1 MELLDKD
8 KKYIVAV
15 SGGPDSMALLHMCL
29 KQKLNICVAH
39 VNYRK
44 RDNAFKEME
53 SVETFCIENNIP
65 FYCLNKEYKY
75 KGNFQAFARKYR
87 YDFFVKI
94 ANKYN
99 YDCVLV
105 GHNEDDVLETYLMY
119 EEKNLEGEVF
129 GIAKESSYKGLK
141 IYRPLLSYSK
151 QELIDY
157 CNDNDVIYFID
168 ESNLSNDFTRNKIR
182 HSKVDKLNK
191 EERIALLKEI
201 EIKNIEKQKLVDKV
215 EPYTNINKINVNIFN
230 DFNLDEKLMFLRLWF
245 SKFIKKETYSK
256 KFLLEIIKAIDGG
269 NNFEIPIGDS
279 KFVRSYEVCEV
290 MGNDEIV
297 YSFDIISNRAFKTDY
312 FTISDT
318 GKTIEG
324 ISVKDDEWPI
334 TIRNYREGDSIKLR
348 FGTKKISRWFIDRKI
363 PINERKLWPIVL
375 NNKNEVIM
383 VPGIGCNISHYT
395 IKPNI
400 FVIK

>member
-99 YDCVLV
+99 YDCVLI

-119 EEKNLEGEVF
+119 EEKKLEGEIF

-168 ESNLSNDFTRNKIR
+168 ESNLSNEFTRNKIR

-312 FTISDT
+312 FTISDK

>member
-1 MELLDKD
+1 
-8 KKYIVAV
+8 
-15 SGGPDSMALLHMCL
+15 
-29 KQKLNICVAH
+29 
-39 VNYRK
+39 
-44 RDNAFKEME
+44 
-53 SVETFCIENNIP
+53 
-65 FYCLNKEYKY
+65 
-75 KGNFQAFARKYR
+75 
-87 YDFFVKI
+87 
-94 ANKYN
+94 
-99 YDCVLV
+99 
-105 GHNEDDVLETYLMY
+105 
-119 EEKNLEGEVF
+119 
-129 GIAKESSYKGLK
+129 
-141 IYRPLLSYSK
+141 
-151 QELIDY
+151 
-157 CNDNDVIYFID
+157 
-168 ESNLSNDFTRNKIR
+168 
-182 HSKVDKLNK
+182 
-191 EERIALLKEI
+191 
-201 EIKNIEKQKLVDKV
+201 
-215 EPYTNINKINVNIFN
+215 
-230 DFNLDEKLMFLRLWF
+230 
-245 SKFIKKETYSK
+245 
-256 KFLLEIIKAIDGG
+256 
-269 NNFEIPIGDS
+269 
-279 KFVRSYEVCEV
+279 